1 MDASPKH
8 NVILID
14 SRCIFD
20 CRFHVYRER
29 GKCGNTAPKTVKIS
43 KFGHKFVPQG
53 RLVCNILRNSSAIFK
68 EIFVRIGFVFVRI
81 AFVLLHKSE
90 KN

>member
-20 CRFHVYRER
+20 CRWSID
-29 GKCGNTAPKTVKIS
+29 G
-43 KFGHKFVPQG
+43 
-53 RLVCNILRNSSAIFK
+53 L
-68 EIFVRIGFVFVRI
+68 
-81 AFVLLHKSE
+81 
-90 KN
+90 